1 MLLRVPIDSFGSHEY
16 ECRPGYQPR
25 HETSTVLKINS
36 SCNRFRAMLRRLPAS
51 ASLLGRAA
59 FSRAYQLPRQPAS
72 RGVPLAHV
80 ETPAL
85 LLDMDRLELNA
96 SEMGRSLAPHTKA
109 VRLRPHAKALKSTAF
124 VSWVLSRKDHGV
136 QPYGVCC
143 QTVTEVEMAA
153 NAPEVR
159 VKDEVPNCD

>member
-1 MLLRVPIDSFGSHEY
+1 MLLR
-16 ECRPGYQPR
+16 
-25 HETSTVLKINS
+25 L
-36 SCNRFRAMLRRLPAS
+36 RLPAS
-51 ASLLGRAA
+51 ASRLGRA
-59 FSRAYQLPRQPAS
+59 AYQLPRQPAF

-85 LLDMDRLELNA
+85 LLDMDRLDFNA

-124 VSWVLSRKDHGV
+124 VSWVLSRNDHGV

-143 QTVTEVEMAA
+143 QTVTEAEMAA

-159 VKDEVPNCD
+159 VQVRRTPNSSVYCMCVLKHFTY

>member
-1 MLLRVPIDSFGSHEY
+1 
-16 ECRPGYQPR
+16 
-25 HETSTVLKINS
+25 
-36 SCNRFRAMLRRLPAS
+36 MLRRLPAS

-159 VKDEVPNCD
+159 VKAEVEVPNCD